1 MIFLQETPLDFAGD
15 NQWVVYANQ
24 VDRYLQFTMMMVMTM
39 VMIIMIMMMMMLV
52 LVTIRRWC
60 KDTHIPSM

>member
-15 NQWVVYANQ
+15 TQWVVYANQ
-24 VDRYLQFTMMMVMTM
+24 VNRYLQFTMMMITM
-39 VMIIMIMMMMMLV
+39 RMIIMIMMMMMLV
-52 LVTIRRWC
+52 LVTTRWWC